1 MPVPVRPCPTAN
13 PVTLDT
19 LVRIGL
25 ALVVMPVNET
35 GAERTCPTARLAL
48 LVMVSAVEM
57 EAVAF
62 ADIVIVVPLIAMMAV
77 LAGMPAP
84 VRTCPIANPV
94 RLDTLVREGLP
105 EVVMAVNEV
114 VLDTFVREVLPE
126 VVMAVNETV
135 GPVMT
140 CPTTTPLRAVT
151 FVMMLLPAVRVPVG
165 VTVLLAVAGCDI
177 VTVKGAVAPI
187 AVMVVPMG
195 MPAAVSGCPTARPVM
210 LDT

>member
-1 MPVPVRPCPTAN
+1 LALADIVIEKGAVVTIDEMTVLAGMPVPVRPCPAAN

-19 LVRIGL
+19 LVRVGL
-25 ALVVMPVNET
+25 PLVVMPVNET

-48 LVMVSAVEM
+48 LVMVTAVLT

-94 RLDTLVREGLP
+94 RLDTLVSVGLP
-105 EVVMAVNEV
+105 EVVMAVNEA
-114 VLDTFVREVLPE
+114 LIDTFVREALPE
-126 VVMAVNETV
+126 VVMPVNETV

-140 CPTTTPLRAVT
+140 CPTVTPARLVT
-151 FVMMLLPAVRVPVG
+151 FVMTLLPAVTVPVG
-165 VTVLLAVAGCDI
+165 VTVLLAMAGKDI
-177 VTVKGAVAPI
+177 LTV
-187 AVMVVPMG
+187 
-195 MPAAVSGCPTARPVM
+195 
-210 LDT
+210 